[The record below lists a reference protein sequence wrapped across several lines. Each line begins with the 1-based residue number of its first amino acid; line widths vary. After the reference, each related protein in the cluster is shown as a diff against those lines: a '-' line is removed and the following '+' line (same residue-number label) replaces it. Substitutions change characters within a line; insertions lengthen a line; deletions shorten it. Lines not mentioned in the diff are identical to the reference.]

1 MRTNSAENYTI
12 LQRLKTS
19 EKVEE

>member
-19 EKVEE
+19 EKVKE